1 MLRPYQLKE
10 HDEYSF
16 EFVTDQGIRYVV
28 YFLDYSAMFVDY
40 PQIAQ
45 QVFMFNIDVIDGKPD
60 QAVSDERIGLTVLE
74 VFNMFFQNSKNV
86 AVYVCDSMDDR
97 QLSRKRKFD
106 FWFWK
111 YNDGTLIK
119 EDDMAIIEGVEIY
132 NSMILH
138 KKNEYLREIILA
150 YKELN
155 EKASDK

>member
-1 MLRPYQLKE
+1 LLKPYLLKE

-28 YFLDYSAMFVDY
+28 YFLDYSLMFANY
-40 PQIAQ
+40 PNIAQ
-45 QVFMFNIDVIDGKPD
+45 QVYMFNIDVVEGSPD
-60 QAVSDERIGLTVLE
+60 QTVSDERIGLTVLE
-74 VFNMFFQNSKNV
+74 VFNLFFQNSKNV
-86 AVYVCDSMDDR
+86 AVYICDSQDER
-97 QLSRKRKFD
+97 HLSRKRKFD

-119 EDDMAIIEGVEIY
+119 EDDMAVVNGIEIY

-138 KKNEYLREIILA
+138 KKNERLREIILA

-155 EKASDK
+155 EKASEK